1 MKYLVIDFFNGDY
14 FITNET
20 NIDELVEEMYGGR
33 EEFSLNE
40 SKESFFDAYDVFEI
54 KGELIKIN

>member
-1 MKYLVIDFFNGDY
+1 LVG
-14 FITNET
+14 ET